1 LEYAFQVVEGRV
13 SEGLSKEAELA
24 MVEVRKRVP
33 EKHRDQDLWRFN
45 DAQYTTYQQVMDA
58 LDETLVALISNELEY
73 EQLDGLAENV
83 YS

>member
-1 LEYAFQVVEGRV
+1 
-13 SEGLSKEAELA
+13 
-24 MVEVRKRVP
+24 
-33 EKHRDQDLWRFN
+33 
-45 DAQYTTYQQVMDA
+45 MDA